1 MCTSFTINRNKTLVG
16 WNLDIL
22 DMEYRVTSS
31 DEGVF
36 IEIYDAKEGW
46 LPVFGANSRAEFVG
60 MPTCHPF
67 DDRSNPKG
75 DGPITMMLGI
85 ELLLKRKTFDEIYE
99 RESIC

>member
-36 IEIYDAKEGW
+36 IEIYD
-46 LPVFGANSRAEFVG
+46 SQ
-60 MPTCHPF
+60 MHPWMGLH
-67 DDRSNPKG
+67 REK
-75 DGPITMMLGI
+75 
-85 ELLLKRKTFDEIYE
+85 EIYE